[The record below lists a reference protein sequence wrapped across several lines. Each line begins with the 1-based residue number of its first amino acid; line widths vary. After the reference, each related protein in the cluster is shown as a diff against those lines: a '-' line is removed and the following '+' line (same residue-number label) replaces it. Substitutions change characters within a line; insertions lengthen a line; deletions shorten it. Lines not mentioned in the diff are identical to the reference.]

1 MFIMYYSNNRFRK
14 NEKLC
19 SRSVITR
26 LFESGNSFNYN
37 HFRILWME
45 SPGILPFPAQTAI
58 SVGKKS
64 FRAATQRN
72 RIKRLLRETWRIN
85 KGTIYKLSLIHI

>member
-1 MFIMYYSNNRFRK
+1 
-14 NEKLC
+14 
-19 SRSVITR
+19 
-26 LFESGNSFNYN
+26 
-37 HFRILWME
+37 ME

-85 KGTIYKLSLIHI
+85 KGTIYKKLEKIDKQIVIMIIYRSDNIPDYRTMSEEMGKMVERFSMHLDKSFN